1 MDMVKITCQIV
12 DSLSR
17 VPRGDWER
25 IFSDVPEGY
34 EFYKTLE
41 ESRLEGFS
49 FYYLLL
55 SRADKIIL
63 IAPLFTAD
71 FNLDIAAEGALR
83 KVIGCIRRLFP
94 RFLIVRTL
102 FCGSP
107 FGEQGLIGIDPRERG
122 DQSVAA
128 ALYENMDLFCRQ
140 RGIGLMM
147 FKDFTSCDSA
157 FLERL
162 SGYGFFRVESFPCA
176 AAELAFSSFEEY
188 LNSLGRSTRKNLRRK
203 LRDARAK
210 GEVIVKSARQIEEL
224 IEPVYRLYLNTY
236 SAGSTRFEKLTRD
249 FFLSVSRN
257 MGDRAVFFLY
267 YVNGK
272 LGAVNLCFIYKD
284 ILIDKFIGF
293 DYHISDKYH
302 LYFLSWCYN
311 VEWCVNNSIRYYVS
325 GQTDYQA
332 KVRLGSGLSARWV
345 YLRHRNKTGNMFMR
359 MLALVL
365 KPDNFDHA
373 VHGK

>member
-1 MDMVKITCQIV
+1 MVKITCQIV
-12 DSLSR
+12 DSLIM
-17 VPRGDWER
+17 VPREDWER
-25 IFSDVPEGY
+25 LFTDIPEGY

-41 ESRLEGFS
+41 ESRLEGFR

-55 SRADKIIL
+55 SRGDKIIL

-71 FNLDIAAEGALR
+71 FNLDIAAEGVLKKA
-83 KVIGCIRRLFP
+83 VCHIRRFFP

-107 FGEQGLIGIDPRERG
+107 FGEQGLIGIEPSVREEAA
-122 DQSVAA
+122 VAE
-128 ALYENMDLFCRQ
+128 ALYKNMDMFCRQ
-140 RGIGLMM
+140 RGIGFMM
-147 FKDFTSCDSA
+147 FKDFTAADSA
-157 FLERL
+157 FLERCA
-162 SGYGFFRVESFPCA
+162 GYGFFRVESFPCA
-176 AAELAFSSFEEY
+176 VAELAFSSFEEY
-188 LNSLGRSTRKNLRRK
+188 LKSLGKATRKNLRRK
-203 LRDARAK
+203 IRDARAK
-210 GEVIVKSARQIEEL
+210 GEVTVKSEEQIEGL
-224 IEPVYRLYLNTY
+224 IEEVYRLYLNTY

-249 FFLSVSRN
+249 FFLRVSRN
-257 MGDRAVFFLY
+257 MGERVRFFLY

-284 ILIDKFIGF
+284 IFIDKFIGF
-293 DYHISDKYH
+293 EYDISDKYH

-311 VEWCVNNSIRYYVS
+311 VEWCIKNSIRYYAS

-332 KVRLGSGLSARWV
+332 KVRLGSGLSARRA
-345 YLRHRNKTGNMFMR
+345 YLKHRNKIGNMCMK

-373 VHGK
+373 VRGK